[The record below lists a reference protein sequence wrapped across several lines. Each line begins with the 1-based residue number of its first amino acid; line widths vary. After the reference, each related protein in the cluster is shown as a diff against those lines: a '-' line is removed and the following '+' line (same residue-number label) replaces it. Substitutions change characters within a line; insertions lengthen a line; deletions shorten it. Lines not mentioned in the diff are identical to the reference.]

1 MKKDDLHEAV
11 NSFFRE
17 PVLEKALLDN
27 LKASSVQ
34 YERALKYGGKRG
46 FFTGVKFKLDEQVS
60 APAAMPHA
68 TSGLSDVLSSVL
80 VMASDDQSQVS
91 DITDAMS
98 L

>member
-1 MKKDDLHEAV
+1 MVV
-11 NSFFRE
+11 NEVSPTRF
-17 PVLEKALLDN
+17 
-27 LKASSVQ
+27 SI
-34 YERALKYGGKRG
+34 
-46 FFTGVKFKLDEQVS
+46 GVKFKLDEQVS
-60 APAAMPHA
+60 APAGMPHA